1 MDSNIGRI
9 LMKIIDSIPML
20 DAQTF
25 DTLMTNQ
32 MNVSYFQAKIINQI
46 IYIFIQQKRIYL
58 WSLICQTWLKHNYHS
73 MKNWPQFKIKF
84 LSFKFENL

>member
-32 MNVSYFQAKIINQI
+32 MNVSYFQAKIITQI
-46 IYIFIQQKRIYL
+46 IYIFVQQKRICL

-73 MKNWPQFKIKF
+73 MKNWLLFKIIKLNF
-84 LSFKFENL
+84 